1 MNKLNTKL
9 LIGYILLGAL
19 IIAVAR
25 EYGFFAFVILVGFLV
40 FVLYRKKKNAADKS
54 DQMPYL
60 TNYGRLTYVMILRRF
75 LKLCL
80 KS

>member
-25 EYGFFAFVILVGFLV
+25 EYGFFAFVIQVGFLV
-40 FVLYRKKKNAADKS
+40 FVRYLHKKLIFS
-54 DQMPYL
+54 EVQ
-60 TNYGRLTYVMILRRF
+60 
-75 LKLCL
+75 
-80 KS
+80 

>member
-25 EYGFFAFVILVGFLV
+25 EYGFFAL
-40 FVLYRKKKNAADKS
+40 
-54 DQMPYL
+54 
-60 TNYGRLTYVMILRRF
+60 
-75 LKLCL
+75 
-80 KS
+80 

>member
-25 EYGFFAFVILVGFLV
+25 EYGRLFSIRSLS
-40 FVLYRKKKNAADKS
+40 KKEKCRRQERSNA
-54 DQMPYL
+54 L
-60 TNYGRLTYVMILRRF
+60 LNER
-75 LKLCL
+75 
-80 KS
+80 

>member
-40 FVLYRKKKNAADKS
+40 FVLYRKRKCRRQERSNALLNK
-54 DQMPYL
+54 
-60 TNYGRLTYVMILRRF
+60 R
-75 LKLCL
+75 
-80 KS
+80 

>member
-40 FVLYRKKKNAADKS
+40 FVLVEEGQGLLSFK
-54 DQMPYL
+54 QL
-60 TNYGRLTYVMILRRF
+60 TMAN
-75 LKLCL
+75 
-80 KS
+80 

>member
-25 EYGFFAFVILVGFLV
+25 EYGFF
-40 FVLYRKKKNAADKS
+40 DS
-54 DQMPYL
+54 
-60 TNYGRLTYVMILRRF
+60 GRLFSIRSLSKKEKCRRQERSNA
-75 LKLCL
+75 LLNKR
-80 KS
+80 

>member
-25 EYGFFAFVILVGFLV
+25 EYGFFSFLV
-40 FVLYRKKKNAADKS
+40 FVGFF
-54 DQMPYL
+54 L
-60 TNYGRLTYVMILRRF
+60 TL
-75 LKLCL
+75 
-80 KS
+80 

>member
-40 FVLYRKKKNAADKS
+40 FVLYRKKEKCRRQERSNALLNK
-54 DQMPYL
+54 
-60 TNYGRLTYVMILRRF
+60 R
-75 LKLCL
+75 
-80 KS
+80 

>member
-40 FVLYRKKKNAADKS
+40 FVLYRKRK
-54 DQMPYL
+54 MPP
-60 TNYGRLTYVMILRRF
+60 TKAI
-75 LKLCL
+75 KCL
-80 KS
+80 NER

>member
-54 DQMPYL
+54 D
-60 TNYGRLTYVMILRRF
+60 
-75 LKLCL
+75 
-80 KS
+80 

>member
-25 EYGFFAFVILVGFLV
+25 EWALRFC
-40 FVLYRKKKNAADKS
+40 DS
-54 DQMPYL
+54 
-60 TNYGRLTYVMILRRF
+60 GRLFSIRSLSKKEKCRRQKRSNA
-75 LKLCL
+75 LLNER
-80 KS
+80 